1 MLTQAAPVQ
10 AALPVFVRSLWSGET
25 ELSFVSDRPH
35 IEGHSIRLPDRRS
48 ESDGV
53 PDWHW
58 YRAAAAHAAA
68 HLTFSPPIFEG
79 RGLGPIPR
87 ALLGVLEDARVEAL
101 ACRELP
107 GLRRLWTPLHTVTPA
122 EGDGFEAL
130 LLRLSRAL
138 LDPAYV
144 DDHPWVEKG
153 RALFYPDDSMQIL
166 LLRRPDELRLAATLL
181 GHDIG
186 QMRLQFNSRMYL
198 PGPDYRDDSRWMWAS
213 GQDDA
218 IEQRIEQTPAL
229 VVLGDEPAPLAPPVT
244 GEVLRYPEWDRL
256 IDRLRHDWCSVAE
269 QSVDETGIQAR
280 PAPLPPVEL
289 TRALVKVIQRI
300 RSRRVR
306 PTQAADQGEQF
317 DLDEVVRLR
326 IAQRRRAPTDPRVF
340 RSAAS
345 QPQCIEMMILIDQ
358 SASSADAWVDSTQ
371 SVLEASCMVASS
383 LASALQACGHR
394 VSMAG
399 FSSNGR
405 HAVTVRPVKSFAQAM
420 GSAVN
425 RRLASL
431 RSRDSTRLG
440 AAVRH
445 ATRSLVQERSRARK
459 CLLIVGDGLPWDVDV
474 HDPSYLQADARDAV
488 RRANREGVE
497 VLGIV
502 LDPHGAKTAKAVFG
516 SQHTGVIESFD
527 RLPGLI
533 GRLMV

>member
-1 MLTQAAPVQ
+1 MQAASVQ
-10 AALPVFVRSLWSGET
+10 SALPVFVKSLWSAKA
-25 ELSFVSDRPH
+25 ELTFVADRPH
-35 IEGHSIRLPDRRS
+35 IVGQSIRLPDRRS

-68 HLTFSPPIFEG
+68 HLTFSPPVFEA

-87 ALLGVLEDARVEAL
+87 ALLGVLEDTRVEAL

-166 LLRRPDELRLAATLL
+166 LLRRPDELRHAATLL

-186 QMRLQFNSRMYL
+186 QMRLQFNSRMYV
-198 PGPDYRDDSRWMWAS
+198 PGPGYRDDSRWMWAS

-218 IEQRIEQTPAL
+218 IEQRIEQTAAL
-229 VVLGDEPAPLAPPVT
+229 VVLGDEPAQPAPPVT

-256 IDRLRHDWCSVAE
+256 IDRLRDDWCSVAE
-269 QSVDETGIQAR
+269 QPVDETGPQAAPM
-280 PAPLPPVEL
+280 PAAEL
-289 TRALVKVIQRI
+289 TRALVRVIHRI
-300 RSRRVR
+300 RTRRAR
-306 PTQAADQGEQF
+306 PTQAAEQGEYF

-326 IAQRRRAPTDPRVF
+326 IAQRRRAPTDSRVF
-340 RSAAS
+340 RSAPA
-345 QPQCIEMMILIDQ
+345 QLQCIEMMILIDQ
-358 SASSADAWVDSTQ
+358 SASSAHAWAGSNQ
-371 SVLEASCMVASS
+371 SLLEASCTVAAS

-394 VSMAG
+394 VSIAG

-420 GSAVN
+420 GSVVN
-425 RRLASL
+425 SRLASL

-440 AAVRH
+440 AALRH
-445 ATRSLVQERSRARK
+445 ATRSLVQARGTAHR

-474 HDPSYLQADARDAV
+474 HDPVYLQADARDAV

-502 LDPHGAKTAKAVFG
+502 LDPHGVKTAKAVFG

-527 RLPGLI
+527 RLPGLV
-533 GRLMV
+533 GRLMC

>member
-10 AALPVFVRSLWSGET
+10 AALPVFVRSLWSGEA
-25 ELSFVSDRPH
+25 ELSFVGDRPH
-35 IEGHSIRLPDRRS
+35 IEGQSIRLPDRPS

-53 PDWHW
+53 PHWHW

-68 HLTFSPPIFEG
+68 HLTFSPPVFEG

-87 ALLGVLEDARVEAL
+87 AVLGVLEDARVETL

-186 QMRLQFNSRMYL
+186 QMRLQFNARMYL
-198 PGPDYRDDSRWMWAS
+198 PGPDYRDDSHWMWAS

-218 IEQRIEQTPAL
+218 IEQRIEHSPAPGG
-229 VVLGDEPAPLAPPVT
+229 LGDEPAQPAPPVT

-269 QSVDETGIQAR
+269 QPVDEAGPQAAPM
-280 PAPLPPVEL
+280 PAAEL
-289 TRALVKVIQRI
+289 TRSLVRVIHRI
-300 RSRRVR
+300 RTRRVR
-306 PTQAADQGEQF
+306 PTQAADQGEHF
-317 DLDEVVRLR
+317 DLDEVVHLR
-326 IAQRRRAPTDPRVF
+326 IAQRRRALTDSRVF
-340 RSAAS
+340 RSAPA
-345 QPQCIEMMILIDQ
+345 QLQCIEMMILIDQ
-358 SASSADAWVDSTQ
+358 SASSAHAWAASTQ
-371 SVLEASCMVASS
+371 SLLEASCTVAAS

-394 VSMAG
+394 VSIAG

-420 GSAVN
+420 GSGVN
-425 RRLASL
+425 SRLASL

-445 ATRSLVQERSRARK
+445 ATRSLVQARGTAHR

-474 HDPSYLQADARDAV
+474 HDPVYLQADARDAV

-502 LDPHGAKTAKAVFG
+502 LDPHGAKTAQAVFG